1 MIKITDTNDGIRVEG
16 EEVSRH
22 YPYTGI
28 LVIPKNS
35 TLVILDDASEMVVF
49 KSSANYDTWFTGIL
63 GSILIEDEI
72 VTRENIIEKF
82 NAISNVLPSGGS
94 GGNVDLSNYYTKE
107 EVDYLISTVDGEG
120 GVGCC
125 ATILNNQSNII
136 SMLESLTNDKVL
148 INNMLDAINNE
159 KLNCN
164 YPEETLLNEIID
176 EEITC

>member
-22 YPYTGI
+22 YPYTGV

-35 TLVILDDASEMVVF
+35 TLVIIDEKSEMVVF

-63 GSILIEDEI
+63 GSIYIEDEI

-94 GGNVDLSNYYTKE
+94 GGNVDLDNYYTKE
-107 EVDYLISTVDGEG
+107 EVMKIVQYPDNSYGY
-120 GVGCC
+120 
-125 ATILNNQSNII
+125 ASNEDEAND
-136 SMLESLTNDKVL
+136 MLQLWL
-148 INNMLDAINNE
+148 Q
-159 KLNCN
+159 
-164 YPEETLLNEIID
+164 
-176 EEITC
+176 